1 MEADHTHYGITTQI
15 NSECQTEP
23 SLIDPCSTNC
33 HYPNGELAKHVAC
46 DFCGVVYH
54 LLCVGL
60 EKQPVKGAKSRW
72 FCQGC
77 LKTPGLLQSTQ
88 HQLKEALRII
98 ISLQAELAELS
109 SPRPRNTET
118 GNVQS
123 DNQNN
128 IDTPDQI
135 RHNTYTE
142 CVSSIPTPP
151 PHAVRPVMIIGDS
164 ILKHVYE
171 DDFTDEI
178 VKVNCLPGAT
188 VKDVRNAL
196 LAQREDLHTFS
207 HIIIHVGTNDI
218 NTHNPNVNDISA
230 DFEELITSI
239 QLVNGHRPSIYIS
252 GPCPRS
258 DDHAPQIIDLNSHL
272 KELTNKLDCKFL
284 DNMASFT
291 YADGEIDLSLYH
303 GDGVHLNRKGT
314 VKLINKL
321 TIIGP
326 ICIRKKSSK
335 MENARHMG
343 VSNHSRNFY
352 SQHRSNGTIHNNTS
366 RYEHRQQRM
375 RGFINNDHQREYHRR
390 PNRHPRTSNSS
401 RQDWQRECHRKENRQ
416 PVADH
421 FNHRGCFN
429 CGERNH
435 VEANCRLERRIEC
448 HHCHRLGHKASHCWN
463 R

>member
-33 HYPNGELAKHVAC
+33 RYPN
-46 DFCGVVYH
+46 
-54 LLCVGL
+54 
-60 EKQPVKGAKSRW
+60 
-72 FCQGC
+72 
-77 LKTPGLLQSTQ
+77 
-88 HQLKEALRII
+88 
-98 ISLQAELAELS
+98 AELAELS
-109 SPRPRNTET
+109 RPRNTET

-128 IDTPDQI
+128 IDTPDQV
-135 RHNTYTE
+135 RHNTYAE

-151 PHAVRPVMIIGDS
+151 PQAVRPVMIIGDS

-178 VKVNCLPGAT
+178 VK
-188 VKDVRNAL
+188 
-196 LAQREDLHTFS
+196 
-207 HIIIHVGTNDI
+207 
-218 NTHNPNVNDISA
+218 
-230 DFEELITSI
+230 
-239 QLVNGHRPSIYIS
+239 
-252 GPCPRS
+252 
-258 DDHAPQIIDLNSHL
+258 
-272 KELTNKLDCKFL
+272 ELTNKLDCKFL
-284 DNMASFT
+284 DNVASFT

-335 MENARHMG
+335 MENGRSHMG
-343 VSNHSRNFY
+343 VSNPSRNFY

-375 RGFINNDHQREYHRR
+375 RGFTNNDHQREYHRR
-390 PNRHPRTSNSS
+390 PNRHPRTSTQLT

-421 FNHRGCFN
+421 LSITADVSTVVN
-429 CGERNH
+429 
-435 VEANCRLERRIEC
+435 ATM
-448 HHCHRLGHKASHCWN
+448 
-463 R
+463 